1 MIVYVSKSTIKI
13 LCMRKIYFVCPNT
26 THITGGVKQIYKQ
39 VEILN
44 RNGISAYVLL
54 EKKKQSNIWLTS
66 YNIPIKYSPY
76 LFKRLRYFFGDKK
89 LNIKRKLKL
98 YYLQRKSEKID
109 DSVIL
114 VFPEI
119 YGIYIKDVFPDTPK
133 VIFNQGCYMT
143 FSGFSI
149 NKDYPVTPYNDK
161 KTLGTIVASEDAF
174 SYLSYTFKGSNIYRM
189 ILGIDNTIFN
199 YSAEKRKQI
208 CFMPRKME
216 EDIIQVIHI
225 LKQRG
230 KVQNWDFVSIDNKT
244 EKEVSEIMKKSI
256 FFLSFNRNEGFG
268 LPAAEA
274 MACGCYVIGY
284 HGQGGKEYFKPE
296 FSTIIEAGNII
307 EYVKE
312 IEEKIALY
320 EKDPFPFLEKGKRAS
335 QFILSNYS
343 VEKEEESILKIWN
356 KILSNT

>member
-1 MIVYVSKSTIKI
+1 
-13 LCMRKIYFVCPNT
+13 MRKIYFVCPNT

-44 RNGISAYVLL
+44 RNGISACVLL

-109 DSVIL
+109 DNAIL

-149 NKDYPVTPYNDK
+149 NKDYPITPYNDR
-161 KTLGTIVASEDAF
+161 KTLATIVASEDAF
-174 SYLSYTFKGSNIYRM
+174 SYLSYTFKDSNIYRM

-199 YSAEKRKQI
+199 YSAEKDKQI

-230 KVQNWDFVSIDNKT
+230 NMKGWEFVPIDNKT
-244 EKEVSEIMKKSI
+244 EKEVAEIMRKST

-284 HGQGGKEYFKPE
+284 HGQGGKEYFRPE

-307 EYVKE
+307 EYVKK
-312 IEEKIALY
+312 IEEMIAIY
-320 EKDPFPFLEKGKRAS
+320 EEDPSSFLKKGEKAS
-335 QFILSNYS
+335 AFILSNYS
-343 VEKEEESILKIWN
+343 KEKEEESILNIWN
-356 KILSNT
+356 QILSNT

>member
-1 MIVYVSKSTIKI
+1 MK
-13 LCMRKIYFVCPNT
+13 KIYFVCPNT

-44 RNGISAYVLL
+44 RNGISASVLL

-76 LFKRLRYFFGDKK
+76 LFKRLRYFFGGKK

-98 YYLQRKSEKID
+98 YYLQKKSEKID

-119 YGIYIKDVFPDTPK
+119 YGIYIKDVFPETPK

-149 NKDYPVTPYNDK
+149 NKDYPITPYNDR
-161 KTLGTIVASEDAF
+161 KTLATIVASEDAF
-174 SYLSYTFKGSNIYRM
+174 SYLSYTFKDSNIYRM

>member
-1 MIVYVSKSTIKI
+1 MK
-13 LCMRKIYFVCPNT
+13 KIYFVCPNT

-39 VEILN
+39 VQILN
-44 RNGISAYVLL
+44 TNSISAYVLL
-54 EKKKQSNIWLTS
+54 ERKKQSNTWLTS

-76 LFKRLRYFFGDKK
+76 LFKKLRYFFGGKK

-98 YYLQRKSEKID
+98 YYLRGKSEKID
-109 DSVIL
+109 DNVIL

-119 YGIYIKDVFPDTPK
+119 YGIHIKDIFPNTPK

-149 NKDYPVTPYNDK
+149 NEDYPITPYNDR
-161 KTLGTIVASEDAF
+161 KTLATIVASEDAF
-174 SYLSYTFKGSNIYRM
+174 SYLNYTFKGLNIYRM
-189 ILGIDNTIFN
+189 ILGIDDTIFN
-199 YSAEKRKQI
+199 YSAEKHKQI

-230 KVQNWDFVSIDNKT
+230 NIKEWNFVSIDNKT
-244 EKEVSEIMKKSI
+244 EKKVAEIMKGST

-284 HGQGGKEYFKPE
+284 HGQGGREYFKTE
-296 FSTIIEAGNII
+296 FSSVIEAGNVI
-307 EYVKE
+307 EYVKK
-312 IEEKIALY
+312 IEEMIVIY
-320 EKDPFPFLEKGKRAS
+320 EKDPSSFLKKGEKAS
-335 QFILSNYS
+335 AFILSNYS
-343 VEKEEESILKIWN
+343 KEKEEESILNIW
-356 KILSNT
+356 KQILRNT

>member
-1 MIVYVSKSTIKI
+1 MK
-13 LCMRKIYFVCPNT
+13 KIYFVCPNT

-66 YNIPIKYSPY
+66 YNIPIKYSSY
-76 LFKRLRYFFGDKK
+76 LFKRLRYFFGGKK
-89 LNIKRKLKL
+89 INIKRKLKL

-109 DSVIL
+109 DTVIL

-149 NKDYPVTPYNDK
+149 DKDYPITPYNDR
-161 KTLGTIVASEDAF
+161 KTLATIVASEDAF
-174 SYLSYTFKGSNIYRM
+174 SYLSYTFKGLNIYRM

-199 YSAEKRKQI
+199 YSAEKSKQI

-230 KVQNWDFVSIDNKT
+230 RVQNWDFVSIDNKT

-274 MACGCYVIGY
+274 LACGCYVIGY

-307 EYVKE
+307 E
-312 IEEKIALY
+312 EKIVLY
-320 EKDPFPFLEKGKRAS
+320 EKDSFAFLEKGKRAS

-343 VEKEEESILKIWN
+343 IEKEEESIVKIWN
-356 KILSNT
+356 QILCNT